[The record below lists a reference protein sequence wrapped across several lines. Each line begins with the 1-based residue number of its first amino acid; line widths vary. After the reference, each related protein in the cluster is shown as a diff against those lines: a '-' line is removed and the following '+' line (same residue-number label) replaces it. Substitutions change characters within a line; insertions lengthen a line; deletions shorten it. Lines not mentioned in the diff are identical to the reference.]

1 MPERSPEENRREL
14 DERCA
19 HALGY
24 ITFWGD
30 GGFGETL
37 YLWDKEAIRDGNG
50 ARNCHLLGARWERVR
65 VDGEIH
71 ELMVRLCPAFSARL
85 EDAKILEDE
94 IARRGIEEGY
104 AAALAAMCGITGLR
118 NFNPVA
124 YTRRDLWEIAHAT
137 PEQRARAF
145 VKVVERP

>member
-94 IARRGIEEGY
+94 IARRG
-104 AAALAAMCGITGLR
+104 LR
-118 NFNPVA
+118 EPYCMA
-124 YTRRDLWEIAHAT
+124 LWEATGIDGAADFETSLGWPLIRAT